1 MEINQLNLASDK
13 INNQK
18 LNELYSQFQ
27 TILEKLNDKKLP
39 SEAIQYINT
48 IVEQINST
56 TLQDKSLLK
65 LLKDKQN
72 LIIKYLEKEYKIVP
86 KNYYKKLWLA
96 LGMTAFGLPIG
107 VAFGLIMKNMGLI
120 GIGLPIGLGL
130 GVAIGTSMDK
140 KALQEGRQID
150 AEQKF

>member
-1 MEINQLNLASDK
+1 MEINQLNLKFDTGS
-13 INNQK
+13 NPK

-27 TILEKLNDKKLP
+27 EILEKLKHQKLP
-39 SEAIQYINT
+39 SEAVQYINN

-56 TLQDKSLLK
+56 MLQDKALLK

-72 LIIKYLEKEYKIVP
+72 IIIKYLEKEHKIVP

-96 LGMTAFGLPIG
+96 VGMTAFGLPIG
-107 VAFGLIMKNMGLI
+107 VVFGLLMKNMGLMA
-120 GIGLPIGLGL
+120 IGLPIGLGF
-130 GVAIGTSMDK
+130 GAAAGSSMDK

-150 AEQKF
+150 VELKF